1 MGAADARPEL
11 AERDDLRPVRT
22 VGSLER
28 RLERLPDS
36 HPASPRYVRE
46 NRAPAEPDFRPL
58 TDAEHAD
65 HVKAVE
71 RCLADAHVAKLDT
84 YKTHTIDDNHDV
96 WSYDRRL
103 VHDSLIESLYARAA
117 NVPSDHEAIVTGG
130 LAGSGKTTV
139 LTEHAGIDLSNYMMI
154 NPDLIK
160 EEMATRGLVPE
171 IHGLTPMEASELVHE
186 ESSHVAKRLAH
197 RAQADGKNVIWDIT
211 MSRVES
217 AEQRIESLRA
227 SGYTKIEGIFVD
239 IPVDVSLRRA
249 DSRHRE
255 GHDEYRTG
263 SGLGGRFVPKDMIQA
278 QADDHWG
285 SKNRA
290 HFEAVKHRFTGWA
303 LYDNSVDGRAPVLV
317 ERSNE
322 DHLEAG

>member
-11 AERDDLRPVRT
+11 ADRDELRSART
-22 VGSLER
+22 VASLQR

-46 NRAPAEPDFRPL
+46 TPGPAEPDARPL

-71 RCLADAHVAKLDT
+71 GRLADAHVAEIDT
-84 YKTHTIDDNHDV
+84 YKTHTIDENHEV

-117 NVPSDHEAIVTGG
+117 DVPNDHEAVVTGG
-130 LAGSGKTTV
+130 LAGAGKTTV
-139 LTEHAGIDLSNYMMI
+139 LTDHAGIDLGRYLMI

-160 EEMATRGLVPE
+160 EEMAARGLVPE
-171 IHGLTPMEASELVHE
+171 INGLTPMEASELVHE
-186 ESSHVAKRLAH
+186 ESSHIAKRLAH
-197 RAQADGKNVIWDIT
+197 LAQADGKNVIWDIT

-217 AEQRIESLRA
+217 AEQRIQSLRA

-239 IPVDVSLRRA
+239 IPVEVSLRRA
-249 DSRHRE
+249 DDRHRE
-255 GHDEYRTG
+255 GHDQYRAG
-263 SGLGGRFVPKDMIQA
+263 NGLGGRCVPKDIIQA

-290 HFEAVKHRFTGWA
+290 HFEAVKGRFTGWA
-303 LYDNSVDGRAPVLV
+303 LYNNSVDGRAPVLI

-322 DHLEAG
+322 DHLEDS